1 MGGCIISVCIYST
14 NASLTK
20 RWTGKICTEVC
31 IVLSICFVKLVST
44 VTDIFVKFVLLKG
57 QAKYILRYAL
67 YCPSVSLNEVFIY
80 MADRTTYREQ
90 TDRRNILRLREV
102 LSELPPFVKDY
113 FRSIDT
119 TTTTRTRISYAY
131 DIRVFFEFLKSQNP
145 LYKEYAL
152 RDFTL
157 EDLDHV
163 SASDIE
169 EYMEY
174 LKLYETPEDRQNTSA
189 LNTNGVVGI
198 KRKLSALRSFYGYLF
213 KRQMLRTNPTVLI
226 DMPKIHE
233 RTIVRL
239 EADEVAILLDYIENC
254 EQTLQGKALAYYKKT
269 KERDLALVTLLLG
282 TGIRVSE
289 CVGLDVEDIDFR
301 NNGIRIIR
309 KGGNEAIV
317 YFGEEVERALKNY
330 LEIRRGI
337 TPVTGHEHALFYS
350 TQRRRMTIRSV
361 ENLVEKY
368 ASAVTTTK
376 KITPH
381 KLRSTYGT
389 ALYRETG
396 DIYLVADV
404 LGHKDVNTTR
414 RHYAAMDDAQRRR
427 AAGAVRLRED
437 TDT

>member
-1 MGGCIISVCIYST
+1 METTVK
-14 NASLTK
+14 NATYH
-20 RWTGKICTEVC
+20 EQM
-31 IVLSICFVKLVST
+31 
-44 VTDIFVKFVLLKG
+44 DIQNTL
-57 QAKYILRYAL
+57 Q
-67 YCPSVSLNEVFIY
+67 
-80 MADRTTYREQ
+80 
-90 TDRRNILRLREV
+90 LREV
-102 LSELPPFVKDY
+102 LKTLPGFAKGY
-113 FRSIDT
+113 FRAIEPT
-119 TTTTRTRISYAY
+119 TSTKTRISYAY
-131 DIRVFFEFLKSQNP
+131 DIRTFFRYLQESNP
-145 LYKEYAL
+145 LFKDKEITEL
-152 RDFTL
+152 KVDI
-157 EDLDHV
+157 LDQLD
-163 SASDIE
+163 AIDIE
-169 EYMEY
+169 EYQEY
-174 LKLYETPEDRQNTSA
+174 LKVYEIDKSMAGAVRDAQI
-189 LNTNGVVGI
+189 TNGERGL
-198 KRKLSALRSFYGYLF
+198 KRKMSALRSFYAYF
-213 KRQMLRTNPTVLI
+213 YKHQMIEKNPTLLV
-226 DMPKIHE
+226 DMPKLHDKAI
-233 RTIVRL
+233 IRL
-239 EADEVAILLDYIENC
+239 DDDETAALLDYIEHGGD
-254 EQTLQGKALAYYKKT
+254 QLTGQKKLYYEKT
-269 KERDLALVTLLLG
+269 KLRDLAIVTLLLG

-289 CVGLDVEDIDFR
+289 CVGLDVQDVDFK
-301 NNGIRIIR
+301 NNGIKVVR
-309 KGGNEAIV
+309 KGGSEMIV

-437 TDT
+437 T